1 MAHSPPH
8 RFRIDT
14 PKMDSRI
21 VESGSRTAMQTRQ
34 PEHVVRTLKMPLLR
48 TDVDDHQQGTNQ
60 QAETNC
66 AVKATDNQRHSKQL
80 TSDQRTDVQQ
90 PEKRVIRPATV
101 VEQLKHC
108 LAQYELLQKQL
119 LCAEL
124 TGTSV
129 ADQHKFEQV
138 AAKLIRRITSL
149 RKQLAAKGESE
160 RRPVSPKSP
169 TVQPAIVAAKSVVTD
184 APKPKVASVSSK
196 VQTKRTVKL
205 SVSHSTAMV
214 LKAFADAGKRPSA
227 LVERALWADR
237 DVQDAALLLNLTSP
251 TKQV

>member
-8 RFRIDT
+8 RFRID
-14 PKMDSRI
+14 PPRMDSGI
-21 VESGSRTAMQTRQ
+21 AEDGARTAMQTRQ

-60 QAETNC
+60 QSETTR
-66 AVKATDNQRHSKQL
+66 AVKASGKQRTSKQC
-80 TSDQRTDVQQ
+80 TDGPQR
-90 PEKRVIRPATV
+90 EKRIARPATV

-129 ADQHKFEQV
+129 TDQHKFEQV

-160 RRPVSPKSP
+160 RQLVSPKSP
-169 TVQPAIVAAKSVVTD
+169 TIQPAIVAAKSVVTD
-184 APKPKVASVSSK
+184 ASKPKVASVSSK

-237 DVQDAALLLNLTSP
+237 DVQDAALLLNLSSP